1 MGLALSLALA
11 FFFTQGMKNLFGKPR
26 PDMLSRCIPDMSP
39 ESIRTHT
46 VGGGYGSIFNPEW
59 VLVSAAICTNTDT
72 ALVDDGFR
80 SFPSGHASS
89 KFDVPAEYRSSL
101 LG

>member
-26 PDMLSRCIPDMSP
+26 PDMLSRCDPDTS
-39 ESIRTHT
+39 EDAIRRNT
-46 VGGGYGSIFNPEW
+46 VGGGYGSNFNPEW
-59 VLVSAAICTNTDT
+59 VLVSAAICRSTDK
-72 ALVDDGFR
+72 ALLDDAFR

-89 KFDVPAEYRSSL
+89 KSL
-101 LG
+101 RT